1 MRRYIFGKQLT
12 RWRSMYEHWT
22 LTLSHR
28 RRSELNCC
36 VLYCH
41 TTIYSPNVHQ
51 TEYHMYNTIWHVRKW
66 LSTWPLMKE
75 IDAFRC
81 LAACYSF
88 FFSRAPLC
96 FAVRCVLW
104 AYVCSW
110 IFVVVF
116 RLSHTFSVFL
126 SRVHCINSVI
136 LLLFG
141 WAFSNFYSSIH
152 FFGALFSFLT
162 IDLLQLF
169 NLPFWI
175 FPFELNSSRP
185 LLNHRM
191 KSHKYSH
198 GLMIQW
204 LRQNFG

>member
-28 RRSELNCC
+28 RRSEFNCC

-88 FFSRAPLC
+88 FFRVLHCVSPCAAYYELMFVHGFSWSC
-96 FAVRCVLW
+96 FVSLTLFQSFYRVCTVSFRWYYCCSVELFQIFIHLFIFSVLFFP
-104 AYVCSW
+104 SW
-110 IFVVVF
+110 LLICCNYSICHFGYF
-116 RLSHTFSVFL
+116 RL
-126 SRVHCINSVI
+126 N
-136 LLLFG
+136 
-141 WAFSNFYSSIH
+141 WIH
-152 FFGALFSFLT
+152 
-162 IDLLQLF
+162 
-169 NLPFWI
+169 PVRFWI
-175 FPFELNSSRP
+175 IE
-185 LLNHRM
+185 
-191 KSHKYSH
+191 
-198 GLMIQW
+198 
-204 LRQNFG
+204 